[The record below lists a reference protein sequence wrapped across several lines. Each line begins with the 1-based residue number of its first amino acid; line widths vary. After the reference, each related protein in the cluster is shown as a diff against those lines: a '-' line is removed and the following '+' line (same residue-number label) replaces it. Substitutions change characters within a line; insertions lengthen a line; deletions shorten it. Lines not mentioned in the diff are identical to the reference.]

1 MNLAGITDA
10 DRQIG
15 YELTFSGIP
24 IVDATAKEAKHSEVP
39 FTDAGQLGGFRFL
52 RGWVYWSVTGNLP
65 LEVAEMLYADTVG
78 RTDVRVAGHCGCP
91 PPAEWAVRLM
101 DDGSHVLNSS
111 RGSMAEGFSTPGGLV
126 LNGDPGIMGPN
137 PVFHDDPAA
146 EAAKLY
152 VTSYHIDSQ
161 EGLDLFARVVRE
173 LVIKVAT

>member
-1 MNLAGITDA
+1 
-10 DRQIG
+10 
-15 YELTFSGIP
+15 
-24 IVDATAKEAKHSEVP
+24 
-39 FTDAGQLGGFRFL
+39 
-52 RGWVYWSVTGNLP
+52 
-65 LEVAEMLYADTVG
+65 
-78 RTDVRVAGHCGCP
+78 
-91 PPAEWAVRLM
+91 
-101 DDGSHVLNSS
+101 
-111 RGSMAEGFSTPGGLV
+111 MAEGFSTPGGLV